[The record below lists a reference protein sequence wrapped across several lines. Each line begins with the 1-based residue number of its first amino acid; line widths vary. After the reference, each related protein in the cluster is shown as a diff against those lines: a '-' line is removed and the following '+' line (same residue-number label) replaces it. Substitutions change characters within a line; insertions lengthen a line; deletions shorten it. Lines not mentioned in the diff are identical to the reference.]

1 MSSGGFEFGNP
12 GGLPK
17 FSEKSNN
24 RKKKD
29 HKYSFQQF
37 DTEPDLLSAPKQPRS
52 RDRHSFGDC
61 DQPDGTSGIPQS
73 KSIKIELQQTQNF
86 D

>member
-37 DTEPDLLSAPKQPRS
+37 DTEPDLLSAPK
-52 RDRHSFGDC
+52 
-61 DQPDGTSGIPQS
+61 
-73 KSIKIELQQTQNF
+73 
-86 D
+86 